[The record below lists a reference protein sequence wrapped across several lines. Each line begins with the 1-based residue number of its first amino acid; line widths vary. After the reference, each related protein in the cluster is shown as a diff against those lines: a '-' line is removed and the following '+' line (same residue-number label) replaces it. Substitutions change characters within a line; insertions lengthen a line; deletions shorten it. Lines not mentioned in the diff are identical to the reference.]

1 MGILT
6 GLAII
11 MVVMGHLDMNELSW
25 FGLFPY
31 YSFHVMIFVFVS
43 GYFYREPFSR
53 VRESGGISGI
63 RSIFIYLGH
72 KAFRLLVPYYLWNLF
87 YGILSMGLSV
97 RGFSYCHPFTFKSF
111 LIDPW
116 LGGHQFGLNFP
127 AWFVPALFAVEAV
140 NMCLRYVAS
149 CAQKVI
155 VYLKLTE
162 KGSEASEKDPISGKD
177 LIDGK
182 TNCDVGKAREIADI
196 ILFVLSMTLGIM
208 TVYLSKGGHVWGY
221 YKTPG
226 RWLMML
232 PIFEL
237 GVLYRSVL
245 EKYERLLSDAAAII
259 IACAVQAIAYFFSY
273 GQLNFSVVWC
283 TSFAG
288 ASFIPFVTSICGIW
302 LWLRISGMIEKTPI
316 GTALDRVGASSFHI
330 MMHHIAVFWVINL
343 ITMAVCKAVN
353 PEVAFDVN
361 EYLINTNY
369 AYLVRGLYAW
379 KSVYLLAGLGV
390 PLICHR
396 IASSVKTRIM
406 QMDS

>member
-43 GYFYREPFSR
+43 GYFYREPFPR
-53 VRESGGISGI
+53 VHESGVISGI
-63 RSIFIYLGH
+63 RSIFAYLGH
-72 KAFRLLVPYYLWNLF
+72 KALRLLVPYYLWNLF

-140 NMCLRYVAS
+140 NVCLRYVMS
-149 CAQKVI
+149 CVH
-155 VYLKLTE
+155 
-162 KGSEASEKDPISGKD
+162 SGK
-177 LIDGK
+177 
-182 TNCDVGKAREIADI
+182 IADVI
-196 ILFVLSMTLGIM
+196 IFVLSMTLGIM

-226 RWLMML
+226 RWLIML

-259 IACAVQAIAYFFSY
+259 IACAVQAIAYFFTY

-369 AYLVRGLYAW
+369 TYLVRGLYAW

-390 PLICHR
+390 PLICHS